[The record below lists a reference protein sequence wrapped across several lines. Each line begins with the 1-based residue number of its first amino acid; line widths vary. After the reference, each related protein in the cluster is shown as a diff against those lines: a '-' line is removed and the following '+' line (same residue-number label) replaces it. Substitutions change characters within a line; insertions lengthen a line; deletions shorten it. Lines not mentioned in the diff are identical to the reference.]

1 MDEVLSG
8 YFADAHKGLTKQRP
22 APNPRG
28 FVSSGSHVKLP
39 TLPGSG
45 GGYGSP
51 PMSGGSGG
59 GDWGGGGSGGLRH
72 SSSTGALD
80 SQRGFAAVQ
89 GERYQQML
97 TENDKQAR
105 RIRQLQETLS
115 ITSARKEAFKVQA
128 QKLEKEFKK
137 IRETCEQTQQE
148 LLESRRDVEQYSK
161 EAADAVSM
169 MSEMRKA
176 HIHEVRLLQ
185 RGLAA
190 RGGGEQFRN
199 RVDEVADLVDKLGR
213 AVVQRDESIRDK
225 TKMQAQVNKVMADH
239 KSVSGSH
246 EKLRKKNEQLETKL
260 TDAMR
265 KVKMVERR
273 RPQDPVDPDDSDEEF
288 EAELLAFEKHFEI
301 LQDNSTG
308 ADVLADSLCKDKT
321 RLEQKLKQMR
331 ENQKSLEG
339 TVEYWMQTCG
349 DKDLEL
355 QENQAQLDKMLKADG
370 DLQSAIEKK
379 TTEVGDMVEDERQ
392 ELQRKLAEAERERDE
407 AWAETKQTSE
417 KMSAALVQVS
427 KEYEGH
433 AEKKKARD
441 ALTKSGQE
449 EEAPA
454 VDSPT
459 EESKAPEEPA
469 KEEPAEEAKQDPPK
483 EEAKVLKKE
492 EQQVKT
498 GELLELT
505 LFGSG
510 DAVELAA
517 RELPDGQECRIPISD
532 ELIRELDEED
542 PWSALFG
549 RVGISAG
556 PPRRAVVSSSVGNGE
571 LTLGGS
577 DVILEIYRYDSRR
590 FLFEGMDLATS
601 APRDLLVMDDAI
613 PADLQAQLDATA
625 SDAALF
631 TLLASRL
638 SLEGEDLVFT

>member
-8 YFADAHKGLTKQRP
+8 YFADAHKGLTKKNP
-22 APNPRG
+22 SPNPRG

-39 TLPGSG
+39 TLPGSAG
-45 GGYGSP
+45 SGGYGSP

-59 GDWGGGGSGGLRH
+59 GGDWGSGGPGGLRH

-137 IRETCEQTQQE
+137 IRQTCEQTQQE

-161 EAADAVSM
+161 EANDAVSM
-169 MSEMRKA
+169 CSEMRKA

-239 KSVSGSH
+239 KSVSSGH
-246 EKLRKKNEQLETKL
+246 EKLRKRNEQLEARL
-260 TDAMR
+260 ADALR
-265 KVKMVERR
+265 KVKIVERR

-339 TVEYWMQTCG
+339 TVEYWMQING
-349 DKDLEL
+349 EKDLEL
-355 QENQAQLDKMLKADG
+355 QQKSAQLDTLLKADG
-370 DLQSAIEKK
+370 DLQAAIEKK
-379 TTEVGDMVEDERQ
+379 RTEVGDMVEDERE
-392 ELQRKLAEAERERDE
+392 ELQRKLEEAERERDE

-417 KMSAALVQVS
+417 KMSAALAQVN

-441 ALTKSGQE
+441 ALAKSGSE
-449 EEAPA
+449 EEAKEA
-454 VDSPT
+454 
-459 EESKAPEEPA
+459 KAPQEPTQE
-469 KEEPAEEAKQDPPK
+469 KTAEQDPPK
-483 EEAKVLKKE
+483 EEPKALRR
-492 EQQVKT
+492 EQQQAKT
-498 GELLELT
+498 GEMLELS
-505 LFGSG
+505 LFGTG

-517 RELPDGQECRIPISD
+517 RELPDGEECRIPISK
-532 ELIRELDEED
+532 ELIQELDEED
-542 PWSALFG
+542 PWTGLFG

-556 PPRRAVVSSSVGNGE
+556 PPRKIVISSSVGNGE

-577 DVILEIYRYDSRR
+577 EVILEIYRYDSRR
-590 FLFEGMDLATS
+590 FLFEGMELETQ

-613 PADLQAQLDATA
+613 PADLQAEIDATS

-638 SLEGEDLVFT
+638 SVQGEELVFN